1 MQAARR
7 AALAAAYAELVA
19 GGGAAAANLHYVH
32 GDDLI
37 GKSGTDDLPTAM
49 GTHPTD
55 LGHTMIANYYAK
67 ILPGILAG
75 TASHHVPR
83 HAHDST
89 VLAMPKPTA
98 AAGAGAGAGAAMVEP
113 ENASDGCAAVPIA
126 WTDAT
131 TLSVGGRV
139 DWGGLE
145 REDVYDRFP
154 LAAKADVTSGGGGP
168 HLWPLSKCPTGEYI
182 EFKVQGNISSLWVN
196 YSVHERHG
204 VNPSGGRLSIM
215 PLVGRRGVD
224 LYGQSAD
231 SGGWVWAGNYAGT
244 DPENDAICGPVVGTP
259 AAWWSGAPP
268 STGINTSAVTRFI
281 LYLPLWRSCSNLSIG
296 IPAAD
301 AAAGARL
308 VPESGG
314 IDRSKKPVVWYG
326 ASNTCPK
333 YITAT
338 YFTS

>member
-55 LGHTMIANYYAK
+55 LGHTMIADYYAK

-83 HAHDST
+83 HAPGNT
-89 VLAMPKPTA
+89 VHAMPKPTA
-98 AAGAGAGAGAAMVEP
+98 AADAGAGAGAGAAMVEP
-113 ENASDGCAAVPIA
+113 EEASDGCAAVPIA

-215 PLVGRRGVD
+215 PMVGRRGVD

-259 AAWWSGAPP
+259 QPWWSGAPP
-268 STGINTSAVTRFI
+268 STGVNTSAVTRFI

-326 ASNTCPK
+326 TSHTYPA
-333 YITAT
+333 AT